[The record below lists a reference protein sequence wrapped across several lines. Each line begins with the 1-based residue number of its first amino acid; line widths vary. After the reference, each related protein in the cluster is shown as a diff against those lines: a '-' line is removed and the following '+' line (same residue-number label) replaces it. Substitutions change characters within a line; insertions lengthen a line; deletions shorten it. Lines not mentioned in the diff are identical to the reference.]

1 MVFIVSMWLLLSIN
15 IVCSIRSNSMF
26 TFYFLVSSLC
36 GTLNRQLKQHS
47 RTALH
52 LIAFQHMPLAYDT
65 KPVCLQREVLRMNAL
80 HDESRMEIN
89 EHESPKK
96 SAYAGKYSMF
106 WQLVWCKICRK
117 TQPTLA
123 SHKQAQAHK
132 HSVHLHVRLRTK
144 KHCPMLHHKA
154 GLRQR
159 KRSLRNN
166 VKWSP
171 ETLFSFESKNN
182 WNRCS
187 VIVHVWRSPLVCI
200 AVNRAHVPRWLT
212 STWQSRPCFRSSS

>member
-1 MVFIVSMWLLLSIN
+1 MLDSWLNCTQPAQDSAGCVTDPKNIEIGNNMKTLKMVFIVSMWLLLSIN

-96 SAYAGKYSMF
+96 SAYAGKILNVLTACVMQDLQENSAYPCIS
-106 WQLVWCKICRK
+106 QAGSS
-117 TQPTLA
+117 TQAFCAP
-123 SHKQAQAHK
+123 
-132 HSVHLHVRLRTK
+132 
-144 KHCPMLHHKA
+144 
-154 GLRQR
+154 
-159 KRSLRNN
+159 
-166 VKWSP
+166 
-171 ETLFSFESKNN
+171 
-182 WNRCS
+182 
-187 VIVHVWRSPLVCI
+187 
-200 AVNRAHVPRWLT
+200 PR
-212 STWQSRPCFRSSS
+212 